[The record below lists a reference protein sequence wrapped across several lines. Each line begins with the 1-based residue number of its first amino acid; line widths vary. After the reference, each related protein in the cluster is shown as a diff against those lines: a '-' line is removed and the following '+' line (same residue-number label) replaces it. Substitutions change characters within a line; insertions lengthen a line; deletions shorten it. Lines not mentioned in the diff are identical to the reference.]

1 MTDEKQSESGSIML
15 EIMAVLAILA
25 IITPVLYKQALLRNI
40 EISNIN
46 IAAEMRLVKDQ
57 LQEYIANTC
66 PSEYQVCTL
75 SVSDSV
81 TYAPDGMESVIDN
94 YAVLFC
100 DYEYGKDASS
110 TDVNCG
116 ESLESKINTA
126 PKRRY
131 ALIIDDNPPEMKW
144 NLARAKRV
152 ASLVGTEAGVCRS
165 TMSDVTGVNA
175 SWSIPNDGYCTS
187 EKPFVI
193 VHTGLN
199 IWN

>member
-40 EISNIN
+40 EISNVN

-57 LQEYIANTC
+57 LQEYIANAC

-75 SVSDSV
+75 SVSDSK
-81 TYAPDGMESVIDN
+81 TYAPDGMETVIDF
-94 YAVLFC
+94 YHILFC
-100 DYEYGKDASS
+100 EYEYGTNSDG
-110 TDVNCG
+110 TVNCS
-116 ESLESKINTA
+116 ESINSSIDDA

-144 NLARAKRV
+144 NLGRARRV
-152 ASLVGTEAGVCRS
+152 ATLIGTEAGVCRS
-165 TMSDVTGVNA
+165 SSDVTGVNG
-175 SWSIPNDGYCTS
+175 SWRIENDGYCTS
-187 EKPFVI
+187 DKPFVI

-199 IWN
+199 IWK